1 MVSRTIGHSVLVRR
15 WVPVASLVLAFL
27 ASGVQTAEAAGAES
41 ARLTGPGIESPV
53 DLLAQ
58 EPNLPALTGAW
69 FAARAEDVT
78 PLMER
83 PPTTRLGQ
91 RFTLT
96 WVMRGPPELPPEE
109 RSVIQYVYPE
119 AEGGPVIETPGGQE
133 IWEGAIGWYSAPEG
147 LRELLADAGLRAQDN
162 REWPRFATVAV
173 GATVILALTL
183 HGWRRRIQREHT

>member
-1 MVSRTIGHSVLVRR
+1 MLSRTIGHSVLVRR
-15 WVPVASLVLAFL
+15 WVAVGSLLPAIL
-27 ASGVQTAEAAGAES
+27 ASAAQTAEAAGAES
-41 ARLTGPGIESPV
+41 ARLTGPGVESPI

-58 EPNLPALTGAW
+58 EPDLPALTGAW
-69 FAARAEDVT
+69 FAAGAEDVT

-119 AEGGPVIETPGGQE
+119 AESGPVIETPGGQE
-133 IWEGAIGWYSAPEG
+133 IWEGAVGWYAAPEG
-147 LRELLADAGLRAQDN
+147 FRELLADVGLRAQDN
-162 REWPRFATVAV
+162 AEWPRFVTVAV
-173 GATVILALTL
+173 GVTVVLALAL
-183 HGWRRRIQREHT
+183 HGWRRRMQREHS